1 MNPPPPPA
9 PLAAPEELE
18 ELSAQDLLAHMV
30 ELFHPRLFVA
40 CSFQKETSV
49 MIDMLM
55 RIEPGV
61 RLFTLDTGLFFPETY
76 ATWRQL
82 EQRYGVDIEVFEGLT
97 LRRQAELHGPEL
109 WERDPDACCGLRKV
123 SPLQEALS
131 EVDAWV
137 TGLRREHS
145 PDRANT
151 SKFAWDMKHG
161 IWKANPLADWT
172 DRDIWR
178 YIHTHDLPYNPLHD
192 RGYAS
197 IGCTHC
203 TLPGR
208 GREGR
213 WAGRDKVDCGL
224 HAG

>member
-1 MNPPPPPA
+1 MNPPPPA
-9 PLAAPEELE
+9 PLAVPEELE
-18 ELSAQDLLAHMV
+18 ELSAQDLLAHVV
-30 ELFHPRLFVA
+30 ELFHPRLLVA
-40 CSFQKETSV
+40 CSFQKESSV

-55 RIEPGV
+55 KIDPSV

-82 EQRYGVDIEVFEGLT
+82 EQRFGIEVEVFEGIT

-131 EVDAWV
+131 DVDAWV
-137 TGLRREHS
+137 TGLRRDQS
-145 PDRANT
+145 PDRAGT
-151 SKFAWDMKHG
+151 SKFAWDAKHG

-172 DRDIWR
+172 ERDIWR

-192 RGYAS
+192 RGYGS

>member
-1 MNPPPPPA
+1 VNPPPPPGA
-9 PLAAPEELE
+9 LAAVENLD
-18 ELSAQDLLAHMV
+18 ELSAQELLAHV
-30 ELFHPRLFVA
+30 VDLFHPRLHIA

-55 RIEPGV
+55 RIEPEA

-76 ATWRQL
+76 ATWRAL
-82 EQRYGVDIEVFEGLT
+82 EQRYGVNVEVYEGIT
-97 LRRQAELHGPEL
+97 LRQQAELHGPEL

-123 SPLQEALS
+123 SPLAQALS

-145 PDRANT
+145 PDRAST
-151 SKFAWDMKHG
+151 SKFAWDPKHG
-161 IWKANPLADWT
+161 IWKVNPLADWT

-224 HAG
+224 HVG